1 MLLYF
6 YKILN
11 QVMVTLNNLTSTLSF
26 RTDSFVSWDENN
38 SLRLAAN
45 LCQLFHTLLTRC

>member
-11 QVMVTLNNLTSTLSF
+11 QVMVTLNNHPQLQNGL
-26 RTDSFVSWDENN
+26 
-38 SLRLAAN
+38 
-45 LCQLFHTLLTRC
+45 LCELGRE